1 LAGDDHKK
9 KYRLAKWGVIYRPK
23 DQGGLGVLNLEL
35 QNKCLLSKWL
45 FNLINSDGA
54 RQQLIRNKYLG
65 SKAITRVVRKPGQS
79 QFLSGMMNVKDAF
92 LSMGNFNLQDGKQ
105 IRFWEDIW
113 LGATTLKGQYPNLY
127 NIVWRKSAMAA
138 DIFSSRPLHISF
150 QRNLVVENLQSCHNL
165 VMRLTNIC
173 LTDRPDNFKWL
184 LNSNGRFSDNS
195 MYQAFLDTN
204 IVPNISYLWKIK
216 ILLKIKVFVWLLYRK
231 AILIK
236 DNLVKRNWYGN
247 VMCCFCN
254 SLETIQHL
262 LFDCVLAKFLWRV
275 IQLTFGILAMNNIKH
290 VFGGW
295 VQRMNEKK
303 TKNYYL

>member
-1 LAGDDHKK
+1 
-9 KYRLAKWGVIYRPK
+9 
-23 DQGGLGVLNLEL
+23 
-35 QNKCLLSKWL
+35 
-45 FNLINSDGA
+45 
-54 RQQLIRNKYLG
+54 
-65 SKAITRVVRKPGQS
+65 
-79 QFLSGMMNVKDAF
+79 
-92 LSMGNFNLQDGKQ
+92 
-105 IRFWEDIW
+105 

-275 IQLTFGILAMNNIKH
+275 IQLTFGILALNNIKH